1 LAFNPAGLWSMAVPV
16 FESPRKSD
24 PADARAMAAAH
35 RVRLR
40 ETHREIASRPEVVS
54 LTGASFAPMRR
65 GGIEPAL
72 LRAES
77 DPSARTFPGKL
88 AYVSTGFARTFAI
101 PMIAGR
107 AMLPSEAAS
116 ISDSATQPGEL
127 FALANAALAKHLEPF
142 GDPVGQIVALEP
154 VRRVRIVGL
163 IPDVRLERPD
173 EAPPPMLLIFSK
185 HSTSAQHLLMRVGDG
200 ESPPRAAIR
209 EAMQRLWGQDSL
221 AEIHAVERW
230 VANATADYQVRV
242 VVLVLM
248 VVFSIP
254 VTALG
259 LVGAVTHVRDER
271 RAEFAIRMALG
282 ATPSAVERLVLRYFL
297 ALGALGLTAGIVGA
311 AILGHAMAAVLFGV
325 SSTDPRVGVFVVG
338 MMTGLLLA
346 AVAIPTAITP
356 SHDLGSALKE

>member
-1 LAFNPAGLWSMAVPV
+1 
-16 FESPRKSD
+16 
-24 PADARAMAAAH
+24 
-35 RVRLR
+35 
-40 ETHREIASRPEVVS
+40 
-54 LTGASFAPMRR
+54 
-65 GGIEPAL
+65 
-72 LRAES
+72 
-77 DPSARTFPGKL
+77 
-88 AYVSTGFARTFAI
+88 
-101 PMIAGR
+101 
-107 AMLPSEAAS
+107 MLPSEAAR
-116 ISDSATQPGEL
+116 ISDSAIQPGEL

-173 EAPPPMLLIFSK
+173 EAPPPMLLMFSK
-185 HSTSAQHLLMRVGDG
+185 RSTSAQHLLMRVRDG

-209 EAMQRLWGQDSL
+209 EAMQRSWGQDSF
-221 AEIHAVERW
+221 AEIHSVERW

-259 LVGAVTHVRDER
+259 LVGAVTHVREER

-297 ALGALGLTAGIVGA
+297 TLGALGLTAGAVGA

-325 SSTDPRVGVFVVG
+325 SSTDPRVGVFVIGVK
-338 MMTGLLLA
+338 TGLLLA
-346 AVAIPTAITP
+346 AVAIPTVINP